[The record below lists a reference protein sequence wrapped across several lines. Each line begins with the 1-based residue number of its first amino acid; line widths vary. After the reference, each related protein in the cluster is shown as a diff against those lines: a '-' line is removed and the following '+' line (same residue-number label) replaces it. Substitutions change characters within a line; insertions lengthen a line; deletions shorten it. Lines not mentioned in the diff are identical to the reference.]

1 MSVKETIK
9 RYGLF
14 IVSLFFIGLGI
25 GFAKLANLGIS
36 PISSVPNV
44 MSIKFTFLTLGEWL
58 LVANMIFLICQILL
72 LRRRFKP
79 VQLLQIPLSF
89 AFAYFTDFGV
99 WLVKSLPADI
109 YALRLLWV
117 IVGTV
122 VIGFGVALGV
132 IANAI
137 LNSPEALMKV
147 IADLSGKEFSMIK
160 VIFDVSWVTI
170 GVILSLIFFKGQL
183 VGIREGTVICAVFVG
198 FVVKFFIPLLK
209 NPLTKFLTK

>member
-1 MSVKETIK
+1 MSAKETIK

-14 IVSLFFIGLGI
+14 VVSLFFIGLGI

-44 MSIKFTFLTLGEWL
+44 MSEKFTFLSLGEWL
-58 LVANMIFLICQILL
+58 LVANMIFLACQILL
-72 LRRRFKP
+72 LRRRFKI

-99 WLVKSLPADI
+99 WLVKGLPSEAYPI
-109 YALRLLWV
+109 KILWV
-117 IVGTV
+117 LVGTV
-122 VIGFGVALGV
+122 IIGFGVALGV

-147 IADLSGKEFSMIK
+147 IAELLGKEFSMIK
-160 VIFDVSWVTI
+160 VIFDVSWVSI
-170 GVILSLIFFKGQL
+170 GVILSLLFFGGQL
-183 VGIREGTVICAVFVG
+183 VGIREGTVICAVCVG
-198 FVVKFFIPLLK
+198 FVVKFFIPILK